1 MADEEDKKGGKGKLI
16 FIIAVVLLL
25 ALGGGVASYFL
36 FMGDDDAAANGDGVI
51 AEEVIEEEVL
61 DNSHLEAMY
70 VGMPR
75 PFTFNVPGQD
85 RERLVQ
91 IKVQLLV
98 RGVDNESLAR
108 THIPLIEGTLLQVFS
123 ATNAE
128 ELSSASGK
136 ETLKVASV
144 REVKRALKDITGNEV
159 VEKVLFT
166 GFVMQ

>member
-1 MADEEDKKGGKGKLI
+1 MADEDEKKGGKGKLI
-16 FIIAVVLLL
+16 LIIAVVLIL
-25 ALGGGVASYFL
+25 ALGGGAAYYFF
-36 FMGDDDAAANGDGVI
+36 FMGDESAAIEGEEVV
-51 AEEVIEEEVL
+51 AEEVVEEVV

-75 PFTFNVPGQD
+75 SFTFNVPGQD

-98 RGVDNESLAR
+98 RGVDNEGLAR

-144 REVKRALKDITGNEV
+144 REVKRALKEITGNEV

>member
-1 MADEEDKKGGKGKLI
+1 MADEDEKKGGKGKLI
-16 FIIAVVLLL
+16 LIIAVVLIL
-25 ALGGGVASYFL
+25 ALGGGAAYYFL
-36 FMGDDDAAANGDGVI
+36 FMGDESAAIEGEEVV
-51 AEEVIEEEVL
+51 AEEVVEEVV

-75 PFTFNVPGQD
+75 SFTFNVPGQD

-98 RGVDNESLAR
+98 RGADNEGLAR

-144 REVKRALKDITGNEV
+144 REVKRALKEITGNEV

>member
-1 MADEEDKKGGKGKLI
+1 MADEEENKGGKGKLI
-16 FIIAVVLLL
+16 VIIAVVLIL
-25 ALGGGVASYFL
+25 ALGGGAAYYFL
-36 FMGDDDAAANGDGVI
+36 FMGDEPAAEGDEVV
-51 AEEVIEEEVL
+51 AEEVIEEEEVV
-61 DNSHLEAMY
+61 DNSGLEALY

-75 PFTFNVPGQD
+75 SFTFNVPGQD

-98 RGVDNESLAR
+98 RGLDNDNLAR

-136 ETLKVASV
+136 EALKVAAA
-144 REVKRALKDITGNEV
+144 REVKRALKDISGEEV

>member
-1 MADEEDKKGGKGKLI
+1 MADEDEKKGGKGKLI
-16 FIIAVVLLL
+16 IIIAVVLIL
-25 ALGGGVASYFL
+25 ALGGGAAYYFL
-36 FMGDDDAAANGDGVI
+36 FMGEDVSAVDGAV
-51 AEEVIEEEVL
+51 AEEVIEEEVV

-75 PFTFNVPGQD
+75 AFTFNIPGQD

>member
-1 MADEEDKKGGKGKLI
+1 MADEDEKKGGKGKLI
-16 FIIAVVLLL
+16 LIIAVVLIL
-25 ALGGGVASYFL
+25 ALGGGAAYYFF
-36 FMGDDDAAANGDGVI
+36 FMGDESAAIEG
-51 AEEVIEEEVL
+51 EEVVAEKVVEEVV

-75 PFTFNVPGQD
+75 SFTFNVPGQD

-98 RGVDNESLAR
+98 RGVDNEGLAR

-144 REVKRALKDITGNEV
+144 REVKRALKEITGNEV